1 VRIEERMKKFAIS
14 PKANIL
20 VIILLGMGIAF
31 FICSSVLSIIRD
43 RNTYL
48 NESRHITSAKAQL
61 LGENA
66 TSVLYDVDLFL
77 IAIRSLWQSSSDAE
91 VMVPFAVKEFIQTQL
106 NFLPQVSNIVIFSAD
121 GAVQFSSEKVVK
133 FHLPSMSR
141 HRDEWLDF
149 YAGTAMVGTG
159 QKQILLSRRVEN
171 HNSEFRG
178 VVAATID
185 PIIFY
190 KRYESYLNI
199 DVEGITLFD
208 TAGVVLTG
216 WINQADRQ
224 LKVAEANIREIPLFA
239 HAAEQI
245 LASGGIT
252 ISEDRNHILSSFQL
266 ADFPFHILVA
276 SQKKSVLAKWHHETI
291 VKGGLIAIGGL
302 LAGIALILL
311 VLQRRKKQ
319 IAEKQLNEY
328 QLHLE
333 AMVEQRTNQLSE
345 INVELTHKNL
355 DLQKALNEIKT
366 LSGMLPICSHC
377 KKIRDDSGYWNQ
389 IEMYIR
395 AHSEIEFSHGI
406 CPACAETYYP
416 GMGLYDDQGT

>member
-1 VRIEERMKKFAIS
+1 MKNNTTS

-20 VIILLGMGIAF
+20 VIMLVSMGIAL
-31 FICSSVLSIIRD
+31 FIGSSVLSILRD

-77 IAIRSLWQSSSDAE
+77 IAIHSLWQSSSEADA
-91 VMVPFAVKEFIQTQL
+91 MVPSAVTKFIQIQL
-106 NFLPQVSNIVIFSAD
+106 IFLPQVSNIAIFSAD
-121 GAVQFSSEKVVK
+121 GAVQFNSKAGVK
-133 FHLPSMSR
+133 FQLPSMNR

-149 YAGTAMVGTG
+149 YAGTTMDETG
-159 QKQILLSRRVEN
+159 PKQIIISRRVEN
-171 HNSEFRG
+171 NDGEFRG

-185 PIIFY
+185 PTFFY

-199 DVEGITLFD
+199 DVAGITLSD
-208 TAGVVLTG
+208 SEGVVLTG
-216 WINQADRQ
+216 WVNQAARQ
-224 LKVAEANIREIPLFA
+224 SKVAGANIRQIPLFA

-245 LASGGIT
+245 LTSGGIT
-252 ISEDRNHILSSFQL
+252 ISEDRNNILSSFQL
-266 ADFPFHILVA
+266 ADFPFHIIVA
-276 SQKKSVLAKWHHETI
+276 NQKKSVLAKWYHETI
-291 VKGGLIAIGGL
+291 IKAALIAIGGL
-302 LAGIALILL
+302 LAGVALILL
-311 VLQRRKKQ
+311 VLQSRKRQ
-319 IAEKQLNEY
+319 LAENQLNEY

-345 INVELTHKNL
+345 INIELTDKNEE
-355 DLQKALNEIKT
+355 LQKALNEIKT

-389 IEMYIR
+389 IEMYIQ
-395 AHSEIEFSHGI
+395 AHSEAEFSHGI
-406 CPACAETYYP
+406 CPACVEIYYP
-416 GMGLYDDQGT
+416 EINLYDNKKN